1 MDLLILLYLLIVVAA
16 STIYHLKVQNLTK
29 KRCVYLM
36 SFLFSLKA
44 LFSFVYNCVFYK
56 QQLIEFLPEE
66 TMIVCSLALLYI
78 SWVTL
83 EPLLPAKVLGNNS
96 ELLEQES
103 R

>member
-1 MDLLILLYLLIVVAA
+1 MDLFILLYLLVVIAVSSA
-16 STIYHLKVQNLTK
+16 YHLKVQSLTK

-44 LFSFVYNCVFYK
+44 LLSFVYNCIFYK
-56 QQLIEFLPEE
+56 QQLIEFLSEE
-66 TMIVCSLALLYI
+66 TMIVCSLSLLYI

-83 EPLLPAKVLGNNS
+83 EPLLPSKNLSSNP
-96 ELLEQES
+96 EILEQES